1 MKRFAVLVVALA
13 VAGLPAGCVTRRYVI
28 TSDPPGAIVYREG
41 QPIGATP
48 VEQPFL
54 YYGKYRF
61 RLVKDGYQPLDVEP
75 DLSAPWYEWPGVD
88 FLSEALIPYH
98 FRDIK
103 CLHFQLAPLEPVR
116 HDDVRRRAQE
126 LRDEGKTIQPH
137 VPVPPDAQRR
147 GVIPGL
153 APARPAAP
161 APVTPGP
168 LPPSGAGAPSPAAP

>member
-1 MKRFAVLVVALA
+1 MKRSAWLGLALILTA
-13 VAGLPAGCVTRRYVI
+13 LSAGCVTRRYVI

-75 DLSAPWYEWPGVD
+75 DLCPPWYEWPGLD
-88 FLSEALIPYH
+88 FFSETLIPYH
-98 FRDIK
+98 FRAIQP
-103 CLHFQLAPLEPVR
+103 LHYQLVPLEPVR

-126 LRDEGKTIQPH
+126 LRDQGKTIQPH
-137 VPVPPDAQRR
+137 VPIPPEAQRR

-153 APARPAAP
+153 APA
-161 APVTPGP
+161 PVT
-168 LPPSGAGAPSPAAP
+168 